1 MGPMLKQKT
10 RVSLVIRYMM
20 MNMMMMMMYMMM
32 MMMMNMMMMG
42 DEHTPNV
49 KTTGVS

>member
-1 MGPMLKQKT
+1 MLKQKT